1 MDAIG
6 NHSKFIVFKIT
17 PPSPIF
23 TRDGQIEETQ
33 RALPLPSR
41 RSLISR
47 IFLFNA
53 AYEPEFLRNE
63 LQGRRRFFGD

>member
-23 TRDGQIEETQ
+23 TRDGQIEEAQ
-33 RALPLPSR
+33 RALPHHV
-41 RSLISR
+41 
-47 IFLFNA
+47 
-53 AYEPEFLRNE
+53 EV
-63 LQGRRRFFGD
+63 